1 MGKADVAVNQ
11 WLGDNERFAGL
22 YNGVVFGGRQVI
34 KPEELE
40 NLDRE
45 TDILLTD
52 KSGKT
57 KGIERRRDIIKRW
70 KKGAD
75 LAILACESQERIH
88 YAMPVR
94 CMLYDGL
101 TYTDQIRELRRRY
114 GKNCKE
120 KNAPY
125 LTAEEYLSGFRKDD
139 VIYPVITLVFYYNE
153 KKWDG
158 AVDLYEMFAGGEDPM
173 IKDALRQYIPDYRMN
188 LIDAGHMEEAQL
200 EKFGAD
206 LQQVLGMLKYRDRR
220 KELQGY
226 IQKNEKYFSSIDVE
240 TYQVLCSFLN
250 MENGIKEVEDMR
262 KEERINMCQALEEW
276 YQDAVEE
283 GREEGRETGR
293 HEGIALA
300 KMIFRLSAQGKSERE
315 IAEEAGISPDEVKA
329 ILQ

>member
-1 MGKADVAVNQ
+1 MGKANVAVNR
-11 WLGDNERFAGL
+11 WLGDNERFASL
-22 YNGVVFGGRQVI
+22 YNGVVFGGRQII

-101 TYTDQIRELRRRY
+101 TYKDQIRELRRRY

-226 IQKNEKYFSSIDVE
+226 IQKNEKYFSSVDAE
-240 TYQVLCSFLN
+240 TYQALCSFLN
-250 MENGIKEVEDMR
+250 MEKGIKEVEAMQ
-262 KEERINMCQALEEW
+262 KEERVNMCQALEEW
-276 YQDAVEE
+276 
-283 GREEGRETGR
+283 
-293 HEGIALA
+293 
-300 KMIFRLSAQGKSERE
+300 
-315 IAEEAGISPDEVKA
+315 
-329 ILQ
+329 

>member
-22 YNGVVFGGRQVI
+22 YNGVVFGGQQVI

-173 IKDALRQYIPDYRMN
+173 IKDALRRYIPNYRMN

-200 EKFGAD
+200 KKFGAD
-206 LQQVLGMLKYRDRR
+206 LQQVLGMLKYRSRR

-226 IQKNEKYFSSIDVE
+226 IQKNEKYFSSVDAE
-240 TYQVLCSFLN
+240 TYQALCSFLN

-276 YQDAVEE
+276 YQDALEE
-283 GREEGRETGR
+283 GRESGR

-300 KMIFRLSAQGKSERE
+300 KTIFRLSAQGKSEQE
-315 IAEEAGISPDEVKA
+315 IAEKMGIKPEEVRE
-329 ILQ
+329 ILG